1 MRHLYSRPPLSLLT
15 ALLSLI
21 LPWLI
26 VLLFSCSVVFNS
38 LQPHGLQHARLPCP
52 SPSPGV
58 FSNSCPLNRWCHP
71 TISSSAMLFYSCPQS
86 YPASESFP
94 MSQLLTSGGQNIGAS
109 ASALV
114 LPVNI
119 QGWFPL
125 GLTGLISFSS
135 TTLWK
140 ASLLQCSALNGSFS
154 LEAGCIDNGM
164 RCSWDPK
171 GTVLDNSYLAL
182 HSVSEIVIP

>member
-1 MRHLYSRPPLSLLT
+1 MSNSMNCSMPGFSFTISWICSSSRPLS
-15 ALLSLI
+15 
-21 LPWLI
+21 W
-26 VLLFSCSVVFNS
+26 
-38 LQPHGLQHARLPCP
+38 
-52 SPSPGV
+52 
-58 FSNSCPLNRWCHP
+58 WYHP
-71 TISSSAMLFYSCPQS
+71 TVSFSVSPVSSSPQS

-135 TTLWK
+135 TTVWK
-140 ASLLQCSALNGSFS
+140 ASILQRSALNGSFS
-154 LEAGCIDNGM
+154 LEAGCIDSGM
-164 RCSWDPK
+164 WCSWDPK
-171 GTVLDNSYLAL
+171 GTVFDNSYLAL